1 MLGWAPW
8 ELPVGGGGDNEGP
21 AMLRTAGRKDGRKEG
36 IPVPTAT
43 LREQVAVPTDLFC
56 PAVADTYAVHYGHL
70 PIQCLLLSPELLLH
84 LASFLDCLGDSIV
97 VI

>member
-8 ELPVGGGGDNEGP
+8 ELPVGGGGDDEGP
-21 AMLRTAGRKDGRKEG
+21 AILRTVGGKDGRKEG
-36 IPVPTAT
+36 ILVPTAA
-43 LREQVAVPTDLFC
+43 LREQATVPTDLFC

-70 PIQCLLLSPELLLH
+70 PIQRLLLPPQLFLH
-84 LASFLDCLGDSIV
+84 LAGFLDCLGDSIV